1 LTGPLDDD
9 TPFVAEGTESTV
21 EIAGRK
27 LIVRHR
33 GVKKLLQRGLTL
45 YRNPKSLAWVFEG
58 PSKKVITAALAEN
71 KDLAKIIVG
80 AVKETGTGSTST
92 DEDISPARA
101 LGEALQHNRRAV
113 VDALRANDALVKSW
127 LRDHKDLAGI
137 ALKGDVH
144 VFLEDV
150 TSAAL
155 ATGRDGRR
163 VLVVSTVDGDQ
174 LTVPYDASQEA
185 DFRRLCTALAGAAEP
200 PAPEGPL
207 AAPTAPPATPAP
219 GTAALG
225 TPGPETAAPPSAA
238 TKTCPMCAEEVKAA
252 AVLCR
257 FCGHRFDQHN
267 EADAP

>member
-1 LTGPLDDD
+1 LTAPIGDDA
-9 TPFVAEGTESTV
+9 PFVAEGTESTV
-21 EIAGRK
+21 EVAGRK

-71 KDLAKIIVG
+71 KDLAKLIVG
-80 AVKETGTGSTST
+80 TVKETGTGPTT
-92 DEDISPARA
+92 TGEEISPARA

-113 VDALRANDALVKSW
+113 VDALRANDDLVKSW

-144 VFLEDV
+144 VFLEDI

-163 VLVVSTVDGDQ
+163 MLVVSTVDGDQ
-174 LTVPYDASQEA
+174 LTVPYDAGVDA
-185 DFRRLCTALAGAAEP
+185 DFRRLCAALAGAAEP
-200 PAPEGPL
+200 PAP
-207 AAPTAPPATPAP
+207 PTPVTEPTTPPAK
-219 GTAALG
+219 
-225 TPGPETAAPPSAA
+225 PSSEPLSPTTSSHDTSSPA
-238 TKTCPMCAEEVKAA
+238 TKTCPMCAEDVKAA

-257 FCGHRFDQHN
+257 FCGHRFDQ
-267 EADAP
+267 E

>member
-1 LTGPLDDD
+1 MDDA
-9 TPFVAEGTESTV
+9 PFMAEGTDSTV
-21 EIAGRK
+21 EIVGRK

-45 YRNPKSLAWVFEG
+45 YRNPKSLAWVFDG

-71 KDLAKIIVG
+71 KDLARVIVG

-92 DEDISPARA
+92 DEEISPARA

-113 VDALRANDALVKSW
+113 VEALRANDELVKSW

-155 ATGRDGRR
+155 ATGRDGRG

-185 DFRRLCTALAGAAEP
+185 DFCRLCTALAGSAPPPAEP
-200 PAPEGPL
+200 SLETTAPSTARAEPAPAP
-207 AAPTAPPATPAP
+207 AAPAPTAPT
-219 GTAALG
+219 
-225 TPGPETAAPPSAA
+225 E

-257 FCGHRFDQHN
+257 FCGHRFDQ
-267 EADAP
+267 E

>member
-1 LTGPLDDD
+1 VSGAADEA
-9 TPFVAEGTESTV
+9 PFAAEGTESTV

-45 YRNPKSLAWVFEG
+45 YRNPKSLAWVFDG

-80 AVKETGTGSTST
+80 AVKETGTGTTS
-92 DEDISPARA
+92 DEEISPARA

-113 VDALRANDALVKSW
+113 VDALRANDELVKSW

-144 VFLEDV
+144 VFLEDI

-174 LTVPYDASQEA
+174 LTVPYDASQEEE
-185 DFRRLCTALAGAAEP
+185 FRRLCTALAGAAEP
-200 PAPEGPL
+200 TMPPMSAAPLPSQPSPE
-207 AAPTAPPATPAP
+207 PTAPPATAPSPAS
-219 GTAALG
+219 
-225 TPGPETAAPPSAA
+225 SAA

-257 FCGHRFDQHN
+257 FCGHRFDG
-267 EADAP
+267 

>member
-1 LTGPLDDD
+1 VTGAFDAA
-9 TPFVAEGTESTV
+9 PFVAEGTESAV

-80 AVKETGTGSTST
+80 AVKETGTGPTST
-92 DEDISPARA
+92 DEEISPARA

-113 VDALRANDALVKSW
+113 LDALRANDELVKSW

-144 VFLEDV
+144 VFLEDI

-163 VLVVSTVDGDQ
+163 VLVVATVDGDQ
-174 LTVPYDASQEA
+174 LTVPYDASQEEE
-185 DFRRLCTALAGAAEP
+185 FRRLCAVLTGVAEP
-200 PAPEGPL
+200 PA
-207 AAPTAPPATPAP
+207 APAPPETSP
-219 GTAALG
+219 
-225 TPGPETAAPPSAA
+225 PETSPPETSSPA
-238 TKTCPMCAEEVKAA
+238 TKTCPMCAEEVKTA

-257 FCGHRFDQHN
+257 FCGHRFDQQ
-267 EADAP
+267 